1 MNSKITFAFIVFLI
15 AGTLSA
21 QRPPSEDSYLA
32 KINMELPHKFK
43 ELRIGAT
50 LEAVRDHG
58 VVRFYVIVDDIEQY
72 SDIVIERSDELGD
85 YAQCKTIK
93 IQKGKFKNNYFQLD
107 DQYPLSSKTA
117 NQYRIKA
124 LTADGI
130 IRIYAPVAIQAGP
143 AVAENVTK

>member
-21 QRPPSEDSYLA
+21 QKPTADSYLD

-43 ELRIGAT
+43 ELKIGAT

-72 SDIVIERSDELGD
+72 GEIVIERSDELGG
-85 YAQCKTIK
+85 YTQCKSIK

-107 DQYPLSSKTA
+107 DQYPLSAKTA

-124 LTADGI
+124 LTDDGI
-130 IRIYAPVAIQAGP
+130 IRIYAPVAIQSGP

>member
-21 QRPPSEDSYLA
+21 QQPTEDSYLA
-32 KINMELPHKFK
+32 KINTELPHKFK

-72 SDIVIERSDELGD
+72 SEIVIERSGELGD
-85 YAQCKTIK
+85 SYSQCKSVK
-93 IQKGKFKNNYFQLD
+93 IQKGKFKNNYFQIVD
-107 DQYPLSSKTA
+107 EYPLSAKTS

-124 LTADGI
+124 LTDDGI
-130 IRIYAPVAIQAGP
+130 IRIYAPVGIQAGP